1 MRGLSVLD
9 VLIISVVVALL
20 LYAGSRDF
28 PHYDSHTLDLRP
40 TPSPTPTA
48 ASGT

>member
-9 VLIISVVVALL
+9 VLIIFVVVAVLF
-20 LYAGSRDF
+20 YAGSRDF
-28 PHYDSHTLDLRP
+28 PRYDSHMLALAA

-48 ASGT
+48 GPGT

>member
-9 VLIISVVVALL
+9 VLIISGVVALL

-28 PHYDSHTLDLRP
+28 THYESHTSNLGP

-48 ASGT
+48 APGT